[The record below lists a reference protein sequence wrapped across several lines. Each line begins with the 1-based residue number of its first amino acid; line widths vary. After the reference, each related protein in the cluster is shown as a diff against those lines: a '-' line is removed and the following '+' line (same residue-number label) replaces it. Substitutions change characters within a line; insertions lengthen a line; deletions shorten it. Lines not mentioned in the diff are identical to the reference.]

1 MWSNALTME
10 RRFEN
15 KVALV
20 TGAGAGIGRATAKAF
35 ASEGARTIVA
45 DVSHAGGTETVRQI
59 REAGGEAAFVC
70 ADVSR
75 AADCEAMVAK
85 AVELYGR
92 LDCAHNN
99 AGIPGTRVRT
109 ADRSEEEWDRTMS
122 VNLKGV
128 WLAMKYELPA
138 MLKNRSGAIVN
149 TSSVAGLV
157 GMWKLSAYSASKH
170 AVIGLTKSAALE
182 YCRHG
187 IRVNAVCPGLIYT
200 DLVRDA
206 AAGGKSPAAPARR
219 LVARALEPF
228 VKSLLSS
235 RQPSGRAGSPEEVAA
250 AVLWLCSDAAAYVN
264 GQALAVDGGFTAK

>member
-1 MWSNALTME
+1 MQSGGPAIE

-20 TGAGAGIGRATAKAF
+20 TGGGSGIGRATAKAF
-35 ASEGARTIVA
+35 AREGARTIVA
-45 DVSHAGGTETVRQI
+45 DISDAGGAETARQI
-59 REAGGEAAFVC
+59 REAGGTAEFVR
-70 ADVSR
+70 ADVAR

-85 AVELYGR
+85 ATELYGR

-99 AGIPGTRVRT
+99 AGILGTRVRT
-109 ADRSEEEWDRTMS
+109 ADRSEEEFDRTIS

-128 WLAMKYELPA
+128 WLAMKYEIPA

-149 TSSVAGLV
+149 TASAAGLV

-182 YCRHG
+182 YVRHG

-206 AAGGKSPAAPARR
+206 VAGGSGPATPARR
-219 LVARALEPF
+219 LVARAFEPL
-228 VKSLLSS
+228 VKSLISS
-235 RQPSGRAGSPEEVAA
+235 RQPSGRAGLPEEVAE

-264 GQALAVDGGFTAK
+264 GAALPVDGGFTAK

>member
-1 MWSNALTME
+1 MD

-20 TGAGAGIGRATAKAF
+20 TGAGSGIGRATAKAF
-35 ASEGARTIVA
+35 AREGARTIVA
-45 DVSHAGGTETVRQI
+45 DISDAGGAETVRQI
-59 REAGGEAAFVC
+59 REAGGEAAFVR
-70 ADVSR
+70 ADVAR

-99 AGIPGTRVRT
+99 AGIGGTRART
-109 ADRSEEEWDRTMS
+109 ADRSEEEFDRMIA

-128 WLAMKYELPA
+128 WLAMKYEIPA
-138 MLKNRSGAIVN
+138 MLKNHRGAIVN
-149 TSSVAGLV
+149 TASVAGLV

-187 IRVNAVCPGLIYT
+187 IRINAVCPGLIYT

-206 AAGGKSPAAPARR
+206 VAGGSGAATPARR
-219 LVARALEPF
+219 LMARAFEPL
-228 VKSLLSS
+228 VKSVLSS
-235 RQPSGRAGSPEEVAA
+235 RQPSGRAGTPEEVAE
-250 AVLWLCSDAAAYVN
+250 AVLWLCSEAAAYVN
-264 GQALAVDGGFTAK
+264 GIALPVDGGFTAK